1 MVQRGIFS
9 TQGTGSERR
18 IVLRGIFWTQ
28 VRRSERRMVLR
39 GIFGTKRG
47 EVRVGWC

>member
-1 MVQRGIFS
+1 M
-9 TQGTGSERR
+9 
-18 IVLRGIFWTQ
+18 VLRGIFWTQ
-28 VRRSERRMVLR
+28 ERRREKRMLIR